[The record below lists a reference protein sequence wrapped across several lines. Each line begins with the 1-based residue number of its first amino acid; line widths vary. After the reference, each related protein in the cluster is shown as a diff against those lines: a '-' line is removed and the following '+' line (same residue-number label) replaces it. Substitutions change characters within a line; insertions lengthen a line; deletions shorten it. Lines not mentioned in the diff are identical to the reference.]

1 MNPQQSPEVIT
12 SIHRKLASIQ
22 WGEREN
28 PYVLIVDDEIRLR
41 EELKTML
48 EFAGYRVD
56 VAANGREAMQKIEAA
71 PPDLIITDIT
81 IRYMTGF
88 QLCRNVKAN
97 PETRDIPVILVTGLQ
112 RPEDKIKG
120 IEAGATDFVG
130 KPFDRLELQTRVASV
145 LEMKRMH
152 AQLENIDE
160 IIMAFARTIDA
171 RDPYTRGHSERVGK
185 YGIKFGAALGMEV
198 RQQELLFKGAILHD
212 IGKIG
217 VRDSVLLK
225 RGKLTDSEYS
235 EIKKHPAIGLNIC
248 APLKSSRS
256 LLNIVAYHHERM
268 DGKGYP
274 FGLMGEEIPVEARI
288 IAVCDC
294 FDALTS
300 VRPYRDALSVEE
312 ASDILERGMGAHFD
326 EDLLPMF
333 LEIARLGELQEI
345 VDDART
351 LGLSSDSQ
359 AVTSEIVRGLDLTGF
374 EIGG

>member
-1 MNPQQSPEVIT
+1 MPPEHQLADLETIE
-12 SIHRKLASIQ
+12 RKLSTIQ
-22 WGEREN
+22 WGERD
-28 PYVLIVDDEIRLR
+28 VARILIVDDEVRLR
-41 EELKTML
+41 DELKIL
-48 EFAGYRVD
+48 LQHSGYD
-56 VAANGREAMQKIEAA
+56 VEIAVNGKEALRQIHTN
-71 PPDLIITDIT
+71 PPDLVITDIT
-81 IRYMTGF
+81 IRYVSGF
-88 QLCRNVKAN
+88 QLCRMIKES
-97 PETRDIPVILVTGLQ
+97 PETKHIPVILVTGLQ

-120 IEAGATDFVG
+120 IEAGANDFVG
-130 KPFDRLELQTRVASV
+130 KPFDQMELRTRVDSV
-145 LEMKRMH
+145 LRLKRLH
-152 AQLENIDE
+152 AQLESIDE

-185 YGIKFGAALGMEV
+185 YGIKFGAALGMD
-198 RQQELLFKGAILHD
+198 RRHQELLFKGAILHD

-225 RGKLTDSEYS
+225 RGKLTDDEYA

-256 LLNIVAYHHERM
+256 MLNIVAYHHERM

-300 VRPYRDALSVEE
+300 ARPYRDALSIEE
-312 ASDILERGMGAHFD
+312 SVDILEDGIGSHFD
-326 EDLLPMF
+326 EDLLPVF
-333 LEIARLGELQEI
+333 LRIARMGEVKEI

-351 LGLSSDSQ
+351 ITAASDQ
-359 AVTSEIVRGLDLTGF
+359 NEATTELIRGLDLSDF
-374 EIGG
+374 QIG